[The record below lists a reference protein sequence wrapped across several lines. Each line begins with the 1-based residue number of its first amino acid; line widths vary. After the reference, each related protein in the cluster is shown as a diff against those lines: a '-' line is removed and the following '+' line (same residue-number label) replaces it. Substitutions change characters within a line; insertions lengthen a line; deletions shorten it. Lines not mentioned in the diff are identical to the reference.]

1 MLKNEANSKASMVRS
16 RALFCALDEAET
28 EDSRRSTSSE
38 TNAVVVDM
46 YAAAT
51 EAKDRID
58 SGEDSAVVFAWLLAS
73 WVGAITRSASSA
85 FRKGASLR
93 ASQVPSSDQ
102 ELLDRYPRL
111 RKSIVDQS
119 RYLSGFAEDFLD
131 GVPEKKGR
139 MSFVNRSVLYGKS
152 MKGYYN
158 LGAMA
163 AGGGR
168 DVVFWNLGACEHC
181 SDCVALSAS
190 GPYFSDELPTV
201 PGMGHTKCG
210 HNCCCHLSI
219 RPGSGRLLAA
229 PQISLGPLAAA
240 GSLRAPSRQ
249 EALSVSDDR
258 LREAFVARSIQE
270 SDSSD
275 VSSLISDRD
284 RIRGEIDDQVSSLR
298 INFPE
303 LLPLG
308 GPISMLISSNEDFE
322 EQFDENS
329 IDGSSLMRL
338 KDDQLESA
346 LEDLIGAIN
355 EF

>member
-28 EDSRRSTSSE
+28 EDSSRSTTSE

-51 EAKDRID
+51 EAKSRID
-58 SGEDSAVVFAWLLAS
+58 SGEDPRTVFAWLLAS
-73 WVGAITRSASSA
+73 WVGAITRNASSA

-93 ASQVPSSDQ
+93 ASQVPGRDSD
-102 ELLDRYPRL
+102 LLDGYPRL
-111 RKSIVDQS
+111 KKSIVDQS
-119 RYLSGFAEDFLD
+119 RYLSGFAEDVLD
-131 GVPEKKGR
+131 GAPDRKGR

-163 AGGGR
+163 AGGSR

-190 GPYFSDELPTV
+190 GPYFSDEMPTV

-210 HNCCCHLSI
+210 HNCCCSLSI
-219 RPGSGRLLAA
+219 RPGVGRLLAA
-229 PQISLGPLAAA
+229 PQLALGPLAAA
-240 GSLRAPSRQ
+240 GSLRAPTRM
-249 EALSVSDDR
+249 EALSISDDR
-258 LREAFVARSIQE
+258 LREAFIARSIQE

-275 VSSLISDRD
+275 VSGLMSDRD
-284 RIRGEIDDQVSSLR
+284 RIRDEIDDQVSRLR
-298 INFPE
+298 VNFPE

-322 EQFDENS
+322 EEFDDRS

-338 KDDQLESA
+338 KEDQMESA
-346 LEDLIGAIN
+346 LEELLGVIN
-355 EF
+355 EL